1 MLNYAILAS
10 KPIIQLPSTADNS
23 ESVICK
29 DLCANSIGKNAEISD
44 YKLLEVQPEYVARPD
59 LISLAIYG
67 SDDYADIIC
76 KVNGISNPFELN
88 VGMML
93 LIPNFNSINTIF
105 TRSAASEIVSVDNT
119 TIGKKEKTNQKAKN
133 ADRSPAEQIVGD
145 STFIIDKTNKIV
157 FY

>member
-1 MLNYAILAS
+1 MLNYITLAS
-10 KPIIQLPSTADNS
+10 KPLINLPSNADNS
-23 ESVICK
+23 EAVICK
-29 DLCANSIGKNAEISD
+29 DLCANSIGKNVEIID
-44 YKLLEVQPEYVARPD
+44 YKLLEVPPEYVARPD

-88 VGMML
+88 TGMML
-93 LIPNFNSINTIF
+93 LIPNFSSINTIF
-105 TRSAASEIVSVDNT
+105 TRSAASEIVSTGNT

-133 ADRSPAEQIVGD
+133 SDRSPAEQVVGD
-145 STFIIDKTNKIV
+145 STFIIDKENKIV